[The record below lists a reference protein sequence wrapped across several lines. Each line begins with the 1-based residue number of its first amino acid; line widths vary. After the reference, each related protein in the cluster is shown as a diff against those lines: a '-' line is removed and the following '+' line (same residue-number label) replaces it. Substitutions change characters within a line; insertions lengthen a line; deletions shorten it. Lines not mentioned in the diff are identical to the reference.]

1 MIGECTQLTKNFSE
15 YAEIQIGNIP
25 SRTTVDKVQKSTII
39 KMENLREAGHVQR
52 ANNTRNTKKF
62 YPRSFKNNPY
72 LPYVTRGYKVQ
83 LEVGNLEFYLIK
95 QRKSE
100 EVHVHLSFYN

>member
-1 MIGECTQLTKNFSE
+1 MYYCFVSAKILTKLLKGKTSVYADKMIGECTQLTKNFSE

-52 ANNTRNTKKF
+52 ANNTRTTKKLF
-62 YPRSFKNNPY
+62 EAKPEGQKLGENP
-72 LPYVTRGYKVQ
+72 K
-83 LEVGNLEFYLIK
+83 K
-95 QRKSE
+95 HWS
-100 EVHVHLSFYN
+100 H